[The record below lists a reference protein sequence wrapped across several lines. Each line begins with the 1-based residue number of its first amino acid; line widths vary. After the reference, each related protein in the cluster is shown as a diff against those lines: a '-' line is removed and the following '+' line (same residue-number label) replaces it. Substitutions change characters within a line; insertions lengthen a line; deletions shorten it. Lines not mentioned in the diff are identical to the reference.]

1 MDKENVVFEHIVP
14 RAVKQMWMNTINKQD
29 KDKSRDKQQRVVV
42 KPVLSQE
49 YGDAFISKDLISD
62 QNDAVDTNLERNDS
76 VSESSELTG
85 AHNKWGI
92 ILKHVE
98 RKEELESQNDKS
110 LPYGFPRLRSLSGNS
125 KKHFD
130 ENQSSRNLLTASKRS
145 QSVELLLENDN
156 KDSIIDIE
164 KINRSFTEQDYE
176 SVRILGNSFETSHKD
191 SVSNKRE
198 KNRINSVSKS
208 DSNILKNQEKVK
220 TNLQNG
226 EVQPKGWSR
235 DSFQKHRTLA
245 ELLKNDRLN
254 LTVDVLDEPVQ
265 PAKPPSI
272 GNVTPHKLPASS
284 SVELSK
290 SITSPTHPPE
300 NIKSPRLPTTYFFT
314 HGHSRSSPRKQD
326 TFSYNITSEKK
337 DKESASGEKL
347 YVTHEEH
354 EKTKPVIEKDIEANN
369 TSELEE
375 NITSVNI
382 LQTNIKSPEN
392 KTDGKNYPETISNAE
407 ATTGSKV
414 FVDVTQTKI
423 EPPQVDKEVTKSP
436 AIVNNFDRTVD
447 SEVSF
452 DNTEPKVKPPQ
463 NDTVAIDTP
472 LKNDRSA
479 PRVVK
484 VIKTDKKKTDKESF
498 AVQNTA
504 PSKKPKIVGKVLASP
519 QRSQQAIVKEDKK
532 KNVYVFQMDK
542 KQEAVEGKA
551 SPTNK
556 PNVKLNKL
564 GQVILDVD
572 SNDMEM
578 TRPSENT
585 TIKGTT
591 IKNDQES
598 LSSQGEIKKIN
609 KSVSKTDTGKKP
621 VREVTDLNQIEALQT
636 QKKEKVTTTSSN
648 QKKLTETKEINKA
661 INQEKLQKKSQQSQ
675 KEPTVLEASFQLK
688 SEEPTSP
695 PQIKTMENSMN
706 KQRTKKTSLDVA
718 VPFSKP
724 GVEKYVKSEGIVSVE
739 PKQKRRVGR
748 LIIMSGEERDRDLK
762 EKAAR
767 KNSGNTTSE
776 NVRQVQLK
784 VEAVNSKKKDGFS
797 LTFMSNELGELE
809 DDPNEPPP
817 VVPTI
822 VFNEPVVQLK
832 SMMLRNGNKNRKV
845 RSFRRE

>member
-29 KDKSRDKQQRVVV
+29 KDKSRDKQQRAVV

-62 QNDAVDTNLERNDS
+62 GQNNAADTNLERNDN

-85 AHNKWGI
+85 ARNKWGI

-98 RKEELESQNDKS
+98 RKEELESQNEKS
-110 LPYGFPRLRSLSGNS
+110 LPYGFPRLRSLSGSS
-125 KKHFD
+125 KKYFD
-130 ENQSSRNLLTASKRS
+130 ENQSSSNLLTASKRS

-176 SVRILGNSFETSHKD
+176 SVRILGNSFETSHKN
-191 SVSNKRE
+191 STSTKS
-198 KNRINSVSKS
+198 KNRVNSLSKS

-220 TNLQNG
+220 ANLQNG
-226 EVQPKGWSR
+226 GVQAEGWSR

-245 ELLKNDRLN
+245 ELLKNDQLN
-254 LTVDVLDEPVQ
+254 LNVDVLDEPVQ
-265 PAKPPSI
+265 PVKTRSQ
-272 GNVTPHKLPASS
+272 GNVTHVTPHKLTASS
-284 SVELSK
+284 NVESSK

-300 NIKSPRLPTTYFFT
+300 NIKSPRSPTTYFFT
-314 HGHSRSSPRKQD
+314 HGHSSSSPSKQD
-326 TFSYNITSEKK
+326 TFSYNLIPENKA
-337 DKESASGEKL
+337 KESVSGEKP
-347 YVTHEEH
+347 YATREEN
-354 EKTKPVIEKDIEANN
+354 EKTKLVIEKDIEPND

-375 NITSVNI
+375 NITSVDI
-382 LQTNIKSPEN
+382 VQTSIKST
-392 KTDGKNYPETISNAE
+392 KSKYDDKNYLKTINNTE
-407 ATTGSKV
+407 ATTGRKIS
-414 FVDVTQTKI
+414 VDKI
-423 EPPQVDKEVTKSP
+423 QAKSPQVNEEVTKSS
-436 AIVNNFDRTVD
+436 AVVNRFDKTVD
-447 SEVSF
+447 NEVSI
-452 DNTEPKVKPPQ
+452 NSTEPKVKPAQ
-463 NDTVAIDTP
+463 NDTVAVDSP
-472 LKNDRSA
+472 LKNDRPA

-484 VIKTDKKKTDKESF
+484 VIKTDKKTDKESLS
-498 AVQNTA
+498 AQNTT

-519 QRSQQAIVKEDKK
+519 LRSQGAIAKEDKK

-542 KQEAVEGKA
+542 KQEALEEKTF
-551 SPTNK
+551 PTNK
-556 PNVKLNKL
+556 PSVKLNKL

-572 SNDMEM
+572 GNDMEM
-578 TRPSENT
+578 TRSSENT
-585 TIKGTT
+585 TIKETS
-591 IKNDQES
+591 IKIDQENR
-598 LSSQGEIKKIN
+598 SSQGEIKKID
-609 KSVSKTDTGKKP
+609 KSMSKPGTEKKL
-621 VREVTDLNQIEALQT
+621 VREVTNSNESEALPT
-636 QKKEKVTTTSSN
+636 QNTEKVITTSLN
-648 QKKLTETKEINKA
+648 QKKLTETKEINEA
-661 INQEKLQKKSQQSQ
+661 INQEKLQKKTQQNQ

-695 PQIKTMENSMN
+695 PKIKTMENSMN

-724 GVEKYVKSEGIVSVE
+724 GVEKYVKSERKESVGQ
-739 PKQKRRVGR
+739 KQKRSVGR

-762 EKAAR
+762 EKATR
-767 KNSGNTTSE
+767 KKSGNTTSE

-784 VEAVNSKKKDGFS
+784 VEPVNSKKKDGFS

-822 VFNEPVVQLK
+822 VFNEPVVPLK
-832 SMMLRNGNKNRKV
+832 SMMLKNGNKNRKV
-845 RSFRRE
+845 R